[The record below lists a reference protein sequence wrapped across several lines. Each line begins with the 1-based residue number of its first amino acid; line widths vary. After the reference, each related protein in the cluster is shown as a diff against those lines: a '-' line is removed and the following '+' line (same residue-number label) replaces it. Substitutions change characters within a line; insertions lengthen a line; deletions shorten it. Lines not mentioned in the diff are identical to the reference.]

1 MTILLVAMPAAAQ
14 QGVPRDSTGPASEER
29 GTAGDAGNPMSTRMP
44 GAAPTAVLLGSLLDG
59 TSGQPLQAAAV
70 ELRSARDSSLTAGA
84 LTDAAGRFRIGGLQA
99 GRYYVRATMIGY
111 ATALVDDV
119 VVTSGATRQ
128 LEPVR
133 LGVSAVV
140 LDGLQVTTERSAVR
154 LEVDRTVFD
163 ARNLSSAAG
172 GNATDVLRNV
182 PSVDVDADGQVSVRG
197 STNVVI
203 QVNGRTAPF
212 RGDAL
217 NLFLR
222 QLPAGTI
229 DRIEVLPNPAAKYD
243 PEGMS
248 GIVNIVLRQNTDL
261 GLSAGITAA
270 ASSADRFNGSTTA
283 GYQRGALSLAAMYSL
298 NSDLRRPTSF
308 MQRLNRFGAG
318 ETIVQDTRNR
328 QESLGQSVMG
338 SIDYKVLPTTTLSLQ
353 ASGNLNGS
361 DGVALSDYRLLDA
374 SLAPGRS
381 WNSGTG
387 TEHDLLAGDVTLGM
401 RRVMAAGRNE
411 TSFEARMSGSSDE
424 SQALYGDA
432 DFASV
437 RDLRRNNTAN
447 REVSLQLDATRMF
460 AGLRIEA
467 GGRGEE
473 RLIDTDLTL
482 RQSADAPVDARRSNA
497 FEYESRIYAGYTQV
511 SRAFGPLS
519 VQAGAR
525 LEHADT
531 RFDLRTLEEAY
542 DNRYTSLY
550 PSASALYDLG
560 GGRSVR
566 AGFSR
571 RVQRPRTGQLNP
583 FPLQED
589 TLSLLVGNPS
599 LLPQYTN
606 SFDVTLQATGTMGTL
621 QLAPFYRRTTDMIRH
636 YKTIDPAT
644 GVSLTTFRNFDRSS
658 QFGADITGTGRLGG
672 RVSGMLGANL
682 AQVTTSGENLQAGL
696 ASSALSWSMRSNATL
711 RLDASTDVQGF
722 VMYRA
727 PMKIEQGRMREFV
740 VSNLSLRRRVMEGR
754 GEVVLRVSD
763 PLGRMNFGFIT
774 SDDLHEQEFL
784 RRIDARAA
792 VLSFNYSFGR
802 PPRMRQRPADEME
815 MEIR

>member
-1 MTILLVAMPAAAQ
+1 
-14 QGVPRDSTGPASEER
+14 
-29 GTAGDAGNPMSTRMP
+29 
-44 GAAPTAVLLGSLLDG
+44 
-59 TSGQPLQAAAV
+59 
-70 ELRSARDSSLTAGA
+70 
-84 LTDAAGRFRIGGLQA
+84 
-99 GRYYVRATMIGY
+99 
-111 ATALVDDV
+111 
-119 VVTSGATRQ
+119 
-128 LEPVR
+128 
-133 LGVSAVV
+133 
-140 LDGLQVTTERSAVR
+140 
-154 LEVDRTVFD
+154 
-163 ARNLSSAAG
+163 
-172 GNATDVLRNV
+172 
-182 PSVDVDADGQVSVRG
+182 
-197 STNVVI
+197 
-203 QVNGRTAPF
+203 
-212 RGDAL
+212 
-217 NLFLR
+217 
-222 QLPAGTI
+222 
-229 DRIEVLPNPAAKYD
+229 
-243 PEGMS
+243 
-248 GIVNIVLRQNTDL
+248 
-261 GLSAGITAA
+261 
-270 ASSADRFNGSTTA
+270 
-283 GYQRGALSLAAMYSL
+283 
-298 NSDLRRPTSF
+298 
-308 MQRLNRFGAG
+308 
-318 ETIVQDTRNR
+318 VQDTRNR
-328 QESLGQSVMG
+328 QESLGQSLMG
-338 SIDYKVLPTTTLSLQ
+338 SVDYRILPTTTLSLQ

-387 TEHDLLAGDVTLGM
+387 TERDLLAGDVTLGM

-482 RQSADAPVDARRSNA
+482 RQSANAPVDARRSNA

-571 RVQRPRTGQLNP
+571 RVQRPRTRQLNP

-606 SFDVTLQATGTMGTL
+606 SFDVTLQTTGAMGTL

-658 QFGADITGTGRLGG
+658 QFGTDITATGRLGG
-672 RVSGMLGANL
+672 IVSGMLGANL
-682 AQVTTSGENLQAGL
+682 AQVTTSAENLQAGL
-696 ASSALSWSMRSNATL
+696 ASSALSWSVRSNATL

-774 SDDLHEQEFL
+774 SDELHEQEFL